1 MARVRAAPKKRAPA
15 RGARAKTRPAA
26 GGVLPGG
33 MFRVA
38 LKLLLA
44 AAAVAAVWCFVPVK
58 GRTLAE
64 RWGRARTPT
73 EFVERA
79 WSDVRGPP
87 APAAARPRPPAR
99 GSAQA
104 RGAPAQ
110 RPTESHSEADR
121 KALDRVLSQ
130 HLQD

>member
-1 MARVRAAPKKRAPA
+1 
-15 RGARAKTRPAA
+15 
-26 GGVLPGG
+26 

-64 RWGRARTPT
+64 RWGRARTAE
-73 EFVERA
+73 EFVERTVG
-79 WSDVRGPP
+79 DLRGRAEPAVAAHP
-87 APAAARPRPPAR
+87 HAPAH
-99 GSAQA
+99 GTAQA
-104 RGAPAQ
+104 GGAAPQ

-121 KALDRVLSQ
+121 KALDRVLSD
-130 HLQD
+130 HLAD